1 MSLSVFPSLPG
12 LTYTSV
18 KAPGFKTDIQSG
30 SNESEVR
37 LPQYSNPVWKWTLIF
52 DFLHDFFWGS
62 FTAVSELRTLMGFFN
77 SNLGSAAAFLYT
89 DPDDNSVGPAVVGGE
104 PNVPLAQLALVSDG
118 VGNYYSPVQRT
129 LDGVSYEDITDLN
142 GGIAVYLDG
151 TLATAGSGANQYAL
165 EGPGLAIPGYSW
177 LGMVLKWGPGAPSWA
192 SGTNYLLNAEI
203 IDPAGHIQKATA
215 RAWAANTAFVLNAEI
230 VDPSG
235 HIQKAIAR
243 AWAANTAFVLNAEIV
258 DPSGHIQKATTA
270 GTSGATAPSWN
281 DSGGTT
287 PDGAGT
293 LVWTDQG
300 TASGLAG
307 VSGGSIPSFNDTGG
321 NTPDGAGT
329 LVWTDQGTASG
340 HAGVSGGSIP
350 SFNDTG
356 GSTPDGTG
364 TLIWMDEGYYPGP
377 PAPVTAQFRFY
388 FRVRF
393 DTDSQDFEKFL
404 GVGSAAGQPPVGQ
417 GGGYWTIGG
426 SESQNGTGTLVL
438 RTARPVPL

>member
-12 LTYTSV
+12 LTYTTV

-129 LDGVSYEDITDLN
+129 LDGVSYEDITDLK

-151 TLATAGSGANQYAL
+151 TLATAGSGANQYVL

-177 LGMVLKWGPGAPSWA
+177 MGMVLKWGPGAPSWA

-215 RAWAANTAFVLNAEI
+215 RAWAANTAFA
-230 VDPSG
+230 
-235 HIQKAIAR
+235 
-243 AWAANTAFVLNAEIV
+243 LNAEIV

-270 GTSGATAPSWN
+270 GTSGPTAPSWN

-287 PDGAGT
+287 ADGT
-293 LVWTDQG
+293 
-300 TASGLAG
+300 
-307 VSGGSIPSFNDTGG
+307 
-321 NTPDGAGT
+321 GT

-393 DTDSQDFEKFL
+393 DSDSQDFEKFL

-417 GGGYWTIGG
+417 GGGYWTVGG